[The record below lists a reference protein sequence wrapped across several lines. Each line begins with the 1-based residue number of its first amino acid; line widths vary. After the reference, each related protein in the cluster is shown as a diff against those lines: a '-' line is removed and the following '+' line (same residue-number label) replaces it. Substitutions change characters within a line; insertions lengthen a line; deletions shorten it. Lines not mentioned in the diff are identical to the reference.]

1 MLIKEVVF
9 AFIEEKPIWIVN
21 PIGSRGEMKFWAE
34 LFCEYALTLLR
45 LHGAYLILTTMNI
58 AANLFDAHS
67 IVGDLGLIGILAI
80 IFSETGLLI
89 GLAFPGDS
97 LLFIAGIAASSA
109 GAEILGG
116 ASLDPLAVFIGALLA
131 AISGSQF
138 GYFLGNRYGRKLF
151 DRPNGRFFT
160 QERVAQTER
169 WLTKYGIGKA
179 LILARFIPFVRTL
192 INPTVGI
199 IGYPAGTF
207 FFWNCIGAL
216 IWTQGVLGAGFILGN
231 RISGS
236 VDKYLLP
243 IVGLIII
250 ISVLPVVIEVL
261 KEWRTKRHLS

>member
-1 MLIKEVVF
+1 
-9 AFIEEKPIWIVN
+9 
-21 PIGSRGEMKFWAE
+21 
-34 LFCEYALTLLR
+34 
-45 LHGAYLILTTMNI
+45 MNI

-67 IVGDLGLIGILAI
+67 IVGDLGLVGILAI
-80 IFSETGLLI
+80 IFAETGLLI

-116 ASLDPLAVFIGALLA
+116 ASLDALSLFVLAPVI
-131 AISGSQF
+131 AIIGSQV
-138 GYFLGNRYGRKLF
+138 GHFLGNRYGRKLF

-199 IGYPAGTF
+199 IGYPARKF
-207 FFWNCIGAL
+207 LLWNAIGAV
-216 IWTQGVLGAGFILGN
+216 IWTQGVIGAGYILGN

-236 VDKYLLP
+236 IDKYLLP
-243 IVGLIII
+243 IIGVIVFL
-250 ISVLPVVIEVL
+250 SVLPVGLEVL